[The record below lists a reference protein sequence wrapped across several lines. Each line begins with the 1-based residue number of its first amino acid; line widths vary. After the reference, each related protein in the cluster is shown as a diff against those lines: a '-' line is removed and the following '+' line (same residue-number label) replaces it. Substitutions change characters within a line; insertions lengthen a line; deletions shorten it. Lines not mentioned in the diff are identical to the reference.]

1 VFVHVGLAAVRPGGP
16 PGFGLY
22 PELVRGHDGASF
34 LVGQALAVNIFALLG
49 FAFLLLAMRFAGR
62 PNDSDGSAP
71 VRLAMVSCRARRTV
85 RPDRLPAG
93 PADPVRVGRSGLRQ
107 IEGRAVVQA
116 GSMSNRR
123 T

>member
-1 VFVHVGLAAVRPGGP
+1 MPATGEPCRAAGLCFFTSAWQPCGLAGP

-62 PNDSDGSAP
+62 PNDSDGSAH
-71 VRLAMVSCRARRTV
+71 
-85 RPDRLPAG
+85 
-93 PADPVRVGRSGLRQ
+93 Q
-107 IEGRAVVQA
+107 
-116 GSMSNRR
+116 
-123 T
+123 